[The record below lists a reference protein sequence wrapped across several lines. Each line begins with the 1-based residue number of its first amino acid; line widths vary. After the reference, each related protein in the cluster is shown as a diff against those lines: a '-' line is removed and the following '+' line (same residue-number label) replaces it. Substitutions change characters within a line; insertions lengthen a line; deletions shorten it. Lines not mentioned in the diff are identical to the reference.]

1 MNTRKTGAEYEELA
15 AQYLRKEGYQILE
28 QNYKSRFGEIDIL
41 ADKEGELIVVEVKYR
56 STNGY
61 GDPLEAVDKR
71 KQKRI
76 CQTAAYYCMTHGIT
90 EDISCRFDV
99 IAIYGDGTVR
109 HEKNAFEYQR

>member
-61 GDPLEAVDKR
+61 GDPLEAVDRR

-76 CQTAAYYCMTHGIT
+76 CQTLFCLAFSFTSSNPLIF
-90 EDISCRFDV
+90 DIFFIFHLLCRRGWSRAGEAV
-99 IAIYGDGTVR
+99 CR
-109 HEKNAFEYQR
+109 